1 MADRQLSYQ
10 TLGEICT
17 RMNCGPRRLKKLIR
31 KHGFPAKK
39 ICGQYMTT
47 DEAILEW
54 LKNAVSSAKT

>member
-1 MADRQLSYQ
+1 
-10 TLGEICT
+10 
-17 RMNCGPRRLKKLIR
+17 LIR